1 MRATNEVKSTDSAA
15 TVTFDTLSAAQ
26 ELRNAG
32 LEGRQAK
39 SRGTESSR
47 SNFISLVGELV
58 EGQFDSHTHIYGLT
72 SATTCLKLTCHL
84 NNPDSRE
91 RNEPGT

>member
-1 MRATNEVKSTDSAA
+1 MRATNEVKSTDGAA
-15 TVTFDTLSAAQ
+15 TVTFGILSAAQ
-26 ELRNAG
+26 ELGNAG

-58 EGQFDSHTHIYGLT
+58 EGQFDSPAHIYGFDVSDNL
-72 SATTCLKLTCHL
+72 LKIDL
-84 NNPDSRE
+84 SFE
-91 RNEPGT
+91 QS